1 MHTFVTDR
9 RKTLCLPTTGE
20 TSMQSQNVCV
30 SIKTI
35 TGYAQFQTNR
45 FLNIRQSK
53 NAFRL
58 TDQHIMTILS
68 CGLSNEHSCK
78 KKRVI
83 SHNVFFTILDLY
95 QNEFSFSKSRC
106 YYIVYFLLLSDWTS
120 DQKQNHNQP
129 QVIPVKF
136 KFIQP
141 IRDWRR
147 LKRNEQPDD
156 GSKTSY
162 KPIYRITELYSN
174 RYLKYAIDQNEQQKS
189 GDWKIN

>member
-58 TDQHIMTILS
+58 TDQHIMTKLS

-95 QNEFSFSKSRC
+95 QNEFSFSRTNLRADAITL
-106 YYIVYFLLLSDWTS
+106 YISCCCLIGH
-120 DQKQNHNQP
+120 Q
-129 QVIPVKF
+129 
-136 KFIQP
+136 
-141 IRDWRR
+141 IRNRIIINRR
-147 LKRNEQPDD
+147 LF
-156 GSKTSY
+156 
-162 KPIYRITELYSN
+162 L
-174 RYLKYAIDQNEQQKS
+174 
-189 GDWKIN
+189 